1 MAPSTNHP
9 ELAPVP
15 LSCINHVGYAS
26 PYETPLRGSMLEF
39 DEARTAVTARVVGIH
54 SHMCFAQFCKAYMCK
69 ACRGLFRVVEP
80 FGISIPRS
88 HSESHRLCGYR
99 HRPCVIADRSVERGR
114 HDGEQDGRAA
124 VGRR

>member
-54 SHMCFAQFCKAYMCK
+54 SHMCFAHFCKAYMCK
-69 ACRGLFRVVEP
+69 AFRGLFRVPDPV
-80 FGISIPRS
+80 GIPIPPS
-88 HSESHRLCGYR
+88 HPDSHRVSDYT
-99 HRPCVIADRSVERGR
+99 H
-114 HDGEQDGRAA
+114 
-124 VGRR
+124 